1 MALTDKKAII
11 MALHMAID
19 YEQSFI
25 DSYRNN
31 SEEPAVQASRKH
43 IAAFRRVL
51 ARYFPSRQKTPM
63 QNMIDTGLADGSL
76 KMMTLEELR
85 KLPPTQTFNVMDLLK
100 GKIDDRD

>member
-1 MALTDKKAII
+1 MALTDKKAIK

-25 DSYRNN
+25 ESYRNN
-31 SEEPAVQASRKH
+31 SEEPAVIASRKH

-51 ARYFPSRQKTPM
+51 ARYFQNQQKTPM
-63 QNMIDTGLADGSL
+63 DQMIDDGLKDGSI
-76 KMMTLEELR
+76 KTIGLEELR
-85 KLPPTQTFNVMDLLK
+85 KLPVTNIMDLLK